1 MSLRTTDL
9 EEANFLQGEDQFI
22 FFQNSSRRVKRVRRS
37 NMFASPGV
45 STDLSD
51 VISGANELLSY
62 TLTGDPVFQD
72 YTGFVGQKQQFL
84 EQASGFLDQR
94 RQFLDQASGF
104 LDQRRQMLDIATGL
118 LNETGNQIRQQVV
131 ALNTSLTGA
140 SGVLRSSIDTVYI
153 VATGASGTIAA
164 RIEELNSQYTG
175 TTGSLGSTV
184 TNFTVTFAN
193 ATGALAT
200 DISTLNSTFTGSG
213 FALGAAIQD
222 ARDTAVNISGALAT
236 RVGELNVAFTGAS
249 GVLRSSITTVES
261 GYVNASGAI
270 ASRITDLNVAFTG
283 ASGVLRAGITNA
295 ESGYVNASGAL
306 AERIS
311 TLNASLTGASGTL
324 RATITTVESGYVNAS
339 GALAERITS
348 VNASFTG
355 ASGTLRAGINDVQSS
370 FVNGSGALADRITS
384 VNASLTGA
392 SGVLRAGITGV
403 ETAFVNASGALAFRI
418 DGVQAAVNGVS
429 GSVETE
435 TSARVNAVSGVSGAV
450 ALNWGIKLSSNSGV
464 IGAIKMVGDGSTS
477 AFLVITDFFQVKTN
491 SNPNLVPAG
500 ASTSDVTLLTMNAS
514 GIVFGADIASNNY
527 IAGSA
532 GWAIKRLTGDAE
544 FNNIKLRGQILGG
557 TTLGTDGDSAFGLT
571 VNSQYGIR
579 RSRNDA
585 TLTLTGGSGN
595 GILNGSQIDM
605 VGTNYVGVANAEGQM
620 IISAGYK
627 AGLTDETQGAVIFRT
642 CREYGNQNRGAV
654 RMRIQMD
661 GTVRIFNAETGTGA
675 SDVPAGAPNDGSG
688 KLIVDKS
695 VTAETYTSTSSRR
708 FKKRIRN
715 LKNGLQTL
723 SKLRPV
729 IFDWKTKDLKNDIG
743 LIAEEVNEI
752 APNIVGLDNSGQIIG
767 IDYGKLTPIL
777 IQAIKELSLEVQRLK
792 NKIG

>member
-1 MSLRTTDL
+1 
-9 EEANFLQGEDQFI
+9 
-22 FFQNSSRRVKRVRRS
+22 
-37 NMFASPGV
+37 MFASPGV
-45 STDLSD
+45 SDDLSD
-51 VISGANELLSY
+51 IVLSGANELLSY

-94 RQFLDQASGF
+94 RQ
-104 LDQRRQMLDIATGL
+104 MLDIATGL
-118 LNETGNQIRQQVV
+118 LNDTGNQLRQQIVD
-131 ALNTSLTGA
+131 LNQSLTGA
-140 SGVLRSSIDTVYI
+140 SGVLSSSINSVFI

-164 RIEELNSQYTG
+164 RIDEFNSQFTG
-175 TTGSLGSTV
+175 ATGSLGSSITD
-184 TNFTVTFAN
+184 FTVTFAN
-193 ATGALAT
+193 ATGTLAT

-270 ASRITDLNVAFTG
+270 A
-283 ASGVLRAGITNA
+283 
-295 ESGYVNASGAL
+295 
-306 AERIS
+306 
-311 TLNASLTGASGTL
+311 
-324 RATITTVESGYVNAS
+324 
-339 GALAERITS
+339 ERITS

-355 ASGTLRAGINDVQSS
+355 ASGVLRAGINDVQSS

-384 VNASLTGA
+384 VNASFTGA

-418 DGVQAAVNGVS
+418 DGVSASIDGVS
-429 GSVETE
+429 GSVVTE
-435 TSARVNAVSGVSGAV
+435 TSARVNAVSGLSGAV
-450 ALNWGIKLSSNSGV
+450 ALNWGVKLNGDSGV
-464 IGAIKMVGDGSTS
+464 IGAIKMVGQGDTS
-477 AFLVITDFFQVKTN
+477 AFLVITDFFKVQTASKIT
-491 SNPNLVPAG
+491 PAG
-500 ASTSDVTLLTMNAS
+500 AGSSEVTLLSMSTN
-514 GIVFGADIASNNY
+514 GIVFGADVASNNY
-527 IAGSA
+527 AAGSA
-532 GWAIKRLTGDAE
+532 GWAIKRSSGDAE
-544 FNNIKLRGQILGG
+544 FNNITLRGQILGG
-557 TTLGTDGDSAFGLT
+557 TTLGTDGDSSFGLT
-571 VNSQYGIR
+571 VNSQFGIR
-579 RSRNDA
+579 RSVNNA

-595 GILNGSQIDM
+595 GVLNGSQIDM
-605 VGTNYVGVANAEGQM
+605 VGTNFVGVANAEGQM

-627 AGLTDETQGAVIFRT
+627 AGLTNETQGAVIFRT
-642 CREYGNQNRGAV
+642 CREYGDQNRGAE
-654 RMRIQMD
+654 RMRIQVD
-661 GTVRIFNAETGTGA
+661 GTVRIFNAVTGTGT
-675 SDVPAGAPNDGSG
+675 SDVPAGAPNNGSG

-708 FKKRIRN
+708 FKKKIRN
-715 LKNGLQTL
+715 LKNGLETL

-729 IFDWKTKDLKNDIG
+729 IFDWKTKDSKNDIG

-752 APNIVGLDNSGQIIG
+752 APNIVGLDNKGQIVG

-777 IQAIKELSLEVQRLK
+777 IQAVKELALEVQRLK

>member
-45 STDLSD
+45 SDDLSD
-51 VISGANELLSY
+51 IVLSGANELLSY

-94 RQFLDQASGF
+94 RQ
-104 LDQRRQMLDIATGL
+104 MLDIATGL
-118 LNETGNQIRQQVV
+118 LNDTGNQLRQQIVN
-131 ALNTSLTGA
+131 LNQSLTGA
-140 SGVLRSSIDTVYI
+140 SGVLSSSINSVFI

-164 RIEELNSQYTG
+164 RIDEFNSQFTG
-175 TTGSLGSTV
+175 ATGSLGSSI

-193 ATGALAT
+193 ATGTLAT

-270 ASRITDLNVAFTG
+270 A
-283 ASGVLRAGITNA
+283 
-295 ESGYVNASGAL
+295 
-306 AERIS
+306 
-311 TLNASLTGASGTL
+311 
-324 RATITTVESGYVNAS
+324 
-339 GALAERITS
+339 ERITS

-355 ASGTLRAGINDVQSS
+355 ASGVLRAGINDVQSS

-384 VNASLTGA
+384 VNASFTGA

-418 DGVQAAVNGVS
+418 DGVSASIDGVS
-429 GSVETE
+429 GSVVTE
-435 TSARVNAVSGVSGAV
+435 TSARVNAVSGLSGSV
-450 ALNWGIKLSSNSGV
+450 ALNWGVKLNGDSGV
-464 IGAIKMVGDGSTS
+464 IGAIKMVGQGDTS
-477 AFLVITDFFQVKTN
+477 AFLVITDFFKVQTASKIT
-491 SNPNLVPAG
+491 PAG
-500 ASTSDVTLLTMNAS
+500 AGSSEVTLLSMSTN
-514 GIVFGADIASNNY
+514 GIVFGADVASNNY
-527 IAGSA
+527 AAGSA
-532 GWAIKRLTGDAE
+532 GWAIKRSSGDAE
-544 FNNIKLRGQILGG
+544 FNNITLRGQILGG
-557 TTLGTDGDSAFGLT
+557 TTLGTDGDSSFGLT
-571 VNSQYGIR
+571 VNSQFGIR
-579 RSRNDA
+579 RSVNNA

-595 GILNGSQIDM
+595 GVLNGSQIDM

-627 AGLTDETQGAVIFRT
+627 AGLTNETQGAVIFRT
-642 CREYGNQNRGAV
+642 CREYGDQNRGAV

-661 GTVRIFNAETGTGA
+661 GTVRIFNAVTGTGT
-675 SDVPAGAPNDGSG
+675 SDVPAGAPNNGSG

-708 FKKRIRN
+708 FKKKIRN
-715 LKNGLQTL
+715 LKNGLETL

-729 IFDWKTKDLKNDIG
+729 IFDWKTKDSKNDIG
-743 LIAEEVNEI
+743 LIAEEVSEI
-752 APNIVGLDNSGQIIG
+752 APNLVGLDGDGKIVG

-777 IQAIKELSLEVQRLK
+777 IQAVKELALEVQTLK